1 MSVLKKY
8 EKKNKM
14 TNKEKA
20 LEKDYKIYCEM
31 IGDLSYTEL
40 NRRYNKTYLLK

>member
-1 MSVLKKY
+1 MSLLKKY
-8 EKKNKM
+8 EKRNKM
-14 TNKEKA
+14 TNEEKA

-31 IGDLSYTEL
+31 IGDLSDKEL